1 MVTKAKTAAGTATEE
16 EKAKAAA
23 EAAAKA
29 GTSDTGDTGDKDGTG
44 DTGEA
49 KEEVVVE
56 SAPTWEATLKYG
68 ETYFLRG
75 VKFLKGV
82 PKKVTDEVKVYL
94 ESTAIDTVTVGS
106 KTRKSNET
114 RAKFEFVRL
123 RSR

>member
-1 MVTKAKTAAGTATEE
+1 MVTKAKTAADTATEE

-29 GTSDTGDTGDKDGTG
+29 DTGDTGD
-44 DTGEA
+44 TGEV

-56 SAPTWEATLKYG
+56 SSPTWEATLKYG

>member
-1 MVTKAKTAAGTATEE
+1 MVTKAKTAADTATEE

-29 GTSDTGDTGDKDGTG
+29 DTGDTG
-44 DTGEA
+44 EV
-49 KEEVVVE
+49 KEEAVAE
-56 SAPTWEATLKYG
+56 TAPTWEATLKYG